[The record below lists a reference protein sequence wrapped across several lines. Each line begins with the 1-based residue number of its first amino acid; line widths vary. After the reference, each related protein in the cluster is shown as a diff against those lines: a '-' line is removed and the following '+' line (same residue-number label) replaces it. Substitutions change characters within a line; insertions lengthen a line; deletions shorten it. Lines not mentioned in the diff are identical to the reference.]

1 MNLPFS
7 KTRRVGSTLYLSGE
21 IGFDAEGTV
30 PAGIEAQTR
39 NIFER
44 LKARLNRRAGRALD
58 ASLSFGQA
66 FCAGALARLVATLL
80 CYPFFFARISA
91 QAGGRGGMQSVMS
104 KIWRE
109 QGLGGLYTGLSSE
122 LARGVIFHAVNMG
135 CLEMLRAPTS
145 RLLTRS

>member
-44 LKARLNRRAGRALD
+44 LKATLD
-58 ASLSFGQA
+58 AEGMSLANVVS
-66 FCAGALARLVATLL
+66 AT
-80 CYPFFFARISA
+80 CYLTDTSDFAEFNRVYAEYFSDPLPV
-91 QAGGRGGMQSVMS
+91 RTTVQS
-104 KIWRE
+104 
-109 QGLGGLYTGLSSE
+109 GLMIDAKVEIT
-122 LARGVIFHAVNMG
+122 VIA
-135 CLEMLRAPTS
+135 EA
-145 RLLTRS
+145 